1 MANTV
6 RRYIGIHNIHNI
18 KTYAYKQHHSS
29 SGWIISVLPLQILYK
44 AKIASM
50 PYRASDAIPL
60 SNYLLKRAAVC
71 YRSPKF
77 SIFNLPT
84 ACRYISPTIYI

>member
-29 SGWIISVLPLQILYK
+29 SGRIISAPTPTDYIQSKNCINAVSGIN
-44 AKIASM
+44 
-50 PYRASDAIPL
+50 AISL
-60 SNYLLKRAAVC
+60 SNYLLERTAV
-71 YRSPKF
+71 YHRSPKF

-84 ACRYISPTIYI
+84 ACRYISLTIYI